1 MKEQVLGRASGTV
14 DRTGDDFVPAWR
26 LNVTRKSCGGRP

>member
-1 MKEQVLGRASGTV
+1 VLGQASETV

-26 LNVTRKSCGGRP
+26 LKVTCISCGGRP